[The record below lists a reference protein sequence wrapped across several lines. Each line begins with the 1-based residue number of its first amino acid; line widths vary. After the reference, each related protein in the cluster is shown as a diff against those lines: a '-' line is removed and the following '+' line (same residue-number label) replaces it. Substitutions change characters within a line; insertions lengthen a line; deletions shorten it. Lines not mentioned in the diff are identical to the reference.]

1 MSIKENEIINSSAEL
16 NLETGETIIREMT
29 QEELLFTANLQEE
42 HVLVQQNIEQV
53 KLDRQSAINKL
64 SALGLT
70 EEEIFAL
77 LGIS

>member
-29 QEELLFTANLQEE
+29 EEELLFTAKLQEE
-42 HVLVQQNIEQV
+42 HTLMQEHIEQV

-64 SALGLT
+64 AALGLT
-70 EEEIFAL
+70 EAEVSAV
-77 LGIS
+77 LGL